1 MSKKK
6 ILKPVMVKWTQ
17 MTCPARE
24 AKPVPELARPL
35 GRMGVNTAEFCK
47 QFNARSEADGWNPG
61 VQVGVRLFTF
71 SDRTYKF
78 EIRSPRLLYILNHR
92 KFDKPYKKDVSSSSP
107 AAKLKKKDKKLLK
120 DKVVEAKEVLTFG
133 RKDEPNGYIDV
144 REIYELARIK
154 MEDQG
159 NQNDTL
165 QTMAKKIAL
174 NCENHNIKVVQF
186 GGKQPTPKLNRMFEP
201 YYNIWT
207 LYEENNRFW
216 RAGNRP
222 FRWQNK
228 M

>member
-1 MSKKK
+1 MNVII
-6 ILKPVMVKWTQ
+6 ILK
-17 MTCPARE
+17 

-47 QFNARSEADGWNPG
+47 QFNARSEADGWQPG
-61 VQVGVRLFTF
+61 VEVGVRLFTF

-92 KFDKPYKKDVSSSSP
+92 KFGKPYKKDATSAP
-107 AAKLKKKDKKLLK
+107 EPKIKKKDAKKLAMS
-120 DKVVEAKEVLTFG
+120 KVSDQKEVLSFG
-133 RKDEPNGYIDV
+133 RKAEPVGYIDV
-144 REIYELARIK
+144 REIYELAKIK

-174 NCENHNIKVVQF
+174 NCEKHNIKVVQF
-186 GGKQPTPKLNRMFEP
+186 GGKKPSPKLDRMFEP

-207 LYEENNRFW
+207 LYRENNKLW
-216 RAGNRP
+216 RSPYKP
-222 FRWQNK
+222 FKWQNEN
-228 M
+228 

>member
-47 QFNARSEADGWNPG
+47 QFNARSEADGWKPG
-61 VQVGVRLFTF
+61 MDVGVRLFTF

-78 EIRSPRLLYILNHR
+78 EIRSPKLLYILNHR
-92 KFDKPYKKDVSSSSP
+92 KFNKPYKKEASTTTNV
-107 AAKLKKKDKKLLK
+107 KLKKKDQKKL
-120 DKVVEAKEVLTFG
+120 AKQSIEEKETVTFG
-133 RKDEPNGYIDV
+133 RKDHPDGYIDV
-144 REIYELARIK
+144 REIYELAKIK

-186 GGKQPTPKLNRMFEP
+186 GGKQPKPKLDRMFEP
-201 YYNIWT
+201 YYNMWT
-207 LYEENNRFW
+207 LYKENNRFW
-216 RAGNRP
+216 RTKNRP
-222 FRWQNK
+222 FKWQNK